1 MDDYPSYHFPSHPCL
16 MMHCKVLV
24 NWATHTSFHIILILI
39 KTVYSMWKFCSFVP
53 ISLSSLVITKLSGS
67 MGKNRFADVSR
78 ITLHLIYTLLVYPQC
93 FFELIFYDLSS
104 IQRFRI
110 SCPCRK
116 YVMFECQRCQPVRL
130 NKQDYTFHIDSP
142 L

>member
-1 MDDYPSYHFPSHPCL
+1 MYGYPSYHFPSHPCL

-24 NWATHTSFHIILILI
+24 NWATHTSFRIILILI

-78 ITLHLIYTLLVYPQC
+78 ITLYLIYTLLVYPHC
-93 FFELIFYDLSS
+93 FFELIFCDLSIPKPFLNS
-104 IQRFRI
+104 IQRSRMP
-110 SCPCRK
+110 CPCRK
-116 YVMFECQRCQPVRL
+116 YVMFECLLVIASL
-130 NKQDYTFHIDSP
+130 SV
-142 L
+142 